1 MAVVNSFAKF
11 YGASYPAVSD
21 VASSAPTYGDA
32 VNVLN
37 GTLSPCTGYPAE
49 SEVLDGVVF
58 GNSSEFTGTLDID
71 ASANLPDVSKVRS
84 GIAYGSTSQ
93 FVGVSQIPAVS
104 SVLQGVGYGANGTE
118 FVGTLQVSGPITPNY
133 PSVEDVLLGVEF
145 GNVGDVPMVG
155 VFERADESIVKLDEA
170 YGAYGNEYYGQYEC
184 PDDPPPCGESWLM

>member
-11 YGASYPAVSD
+11 YGASYPAISD

-37 GTLSPCTGYPAE
+37 GTLSSCTGYPAE

-58 GNSSEFTGTLDID
+58 GNSSEFTGTLDVD

-93 FVGVSQIPAVS
+93 FVGVSQSPAVS

>member
-37 GTLSPCTGYPAE
+37 GTLSSCTGYPSE

-58 GNSSEFTGTLDID
+58 GNSSQFTGTLDID

-84 GIAYGSTSQ
+84 GYSYGSSNQ
-93 FVGVSQIPAVS
+93 FVGVSQSPAVS

-133 PSVEDVLLGVEF
+133 PSVEDVLVGIQF

-155 VFERADESIVKLDEA
+155 VYEPANVAVVKLDETF
-170 YGAYGNEYYGQYEC
+170 GAYGNEYYGQYEC

>member
-11 YGASYPAVSD
+11 YGASYPAISD

-37 GTLSPCTGYPAE
+37 GTLSSCTGYPAE

-93 FVGVSQIPAVS
+93 FVGVSQSPAVS

>member
-37 GTLSPCTGYPAE
+37 GTLSSCTGYPAE

-93 FVGVSQIPAVS
+93 FVGVSQSPAVS

>member
-37 GTLSPCTGYPAE
+37 GTLSSCTGYPAE

-93 FVGVSQIPAVS
+93 FVGVSQSPAVS

-145 GNVGDVPMVG
+145 GNVGDVPIVG

>member
-37 GTLSPCTGYPAE
+37 GTLSSCTGYPAE

-93 FVGVSQIPAVS
+93 FVGVSQSPAVS

-133 PSVEDVLLGVEF
+133 PSVEDVLFGVEF

>member
-37 GTLSPCTGYPAE
+37 GTLSSCTGYPAE

-71 ASANLPDVSKVRS
+71 AAANLPDVSKVRS

-93 FVGVSQIPAVS
+93 FVGVSQSPAVS

>member
-37 GTLSPCTGYPAE
+37 GTLSSCTGYPAE

-84 GIAYGSTSQ
+84 GISYGSTSQ
-93 FVGVSQIPAVS
+93 FVGVSQSPAVS

>member
-11 YGASYPAVSD
+11 YGASYPAASD

-37 GTLSPCTGYPAE
+37 GTLSSCTGYPAE

-93 FVGVSQIPAVS
+93 FVGVSQSPAVS

-133 PSVEDVLLGVEF
+133 PSVEDVLFGVEF